1 MIPNNY
7 ITDNRNPSR
16 RRAPMSGTP
25 DLSSSKRLYI
35 PAVKSKGKRKNNNL
49 VTHAQVRGMIASAS
63 PPETKYS
70 PVLIPTSSITTT
82 GSPFDLTV
90 MTQGVNDTQRVG
102 DTIRMRKFNYSLI
115 LTPSVSTVQYLQM
128 RIIIGQWTG
137 ALVGGTPPTLAN
149 VLYDNTSPGNLTSVW
164 NQDSIDGANLKVLVD
179 RFIVLNA
186 PYEGQAWL
194 RGNVENFKQQIQ
206 FTAGTINGYGKL
218 FLWVVSNVS
227 TSTPTISGYC
237 TSFFDDA

>member
-1 MIPNNY
+1 MKSNNY
-7 ITDNRNPSR
+7 KTDNRVTLLRRPPS
-16 RRAPMSGTP
+16 SGTP
-25 DLSSSKRLYI
+25 DLSSSKRLYL
-35 PAVKSKGKRKNNNL
+35 PTVKNRGTRKNNNL
-49 VTHAQVRGMIASAS
+49 VTHAQVKGMIASAS

-70 PVLIPTSSITTT
+70 SVIIPSSSITTT

-115 LTPSVSTVQYLQM
+115 MTPSVSTVQYLQM
-128 RIIIGQWTG
+128 RILIGQWTG
-137 ALVGGTPPTLAN
+137 ALVSGTPPTLAN

-179 RFIVLNA
+179 RFIIMNA
-186 PYEGQAWL
+186 PYEGQAWI

-206 FTAGTINGYGKL
+206 FTAGTTNGYGKL
-218 FLWVVSNVS
+218 FMWVISNVS
-227 TSTPTISGYC
+227 TSTPSISGYC